1 MMIGWAFPSNNDGQ
15 ELGPNHPGIEHFR
28 DDPLSSLAR
37 EVCQNTCDAPDDS
50 AGGPVEV
57 HFSLDLIDRKQVPG
71 LNDLTKAIERCA
83 MYWAQNRKG
92 KALFDK
98 AKEIAGASK
107 IPILRISD
115 YNTTGLTGSGS
126 SQDRRSN
133 WYNLIKAVY
142 TSDKPG
148 GALGS
153 FGIGKFAP
161 FACSGMRTVF
171 YSTKDIHNEEKFE
184 GVSILATH
192 EGDDGG
198 TTQNTGYYYQLENAR
213 EINDRS
219 DIPKYYRRDKTG
231 TDIFVVGFVGTRN
244 WERLIVHALLD
255 NFFKSIYDG
264 NLVIQIGDRRIN
276 SNNLSDHLEELSRKD
291 KQLLSP
297 TYFRSLTDHDRVYYK
312 IDDFHGL
319 GKIELHLL
327 SSPGF
332 PKRVA
337 MLRRSGMVVFHKGHF
352 RTPVRFA
359 GVLQLQGLGA
369 DQFFQGLEPPAH
381 NKWEASRDDDEAKA
395 DERIKDLYSWINEC
409 VRDIS
414 AGASMDRQDVPGV
427 SRFLPDEADE
437 ADLPFEERTEDE
449 RTDTPKPAS
458 VELRPKA
465 REEPESIRRAAA
477 RHQSGDEEGGEGEG
491 EGDWS
496 GDGGPN
502 DGDGGA
508 PPGGGAGG
516 SGDGDG
522 DVTGG
527 SGDKGE
533 SPSSRKRPLALRQQR
548 CFCTDPNAGRY
559 ELIFGVGSATENAYL
574 SLRAVGE
581 SEITRIPAISAR
593 RADTGEAVPVS
604 TEGEIGPISV
614 SENEKCRVEVALPDH
629 IRCALEI
636 TANED

>member
-1 MMIGWAFPSNNDGQ
+1 MIGWTFPSNNDGQ

-28 DDPLSSLAR
+28 DDPLGSLAR
-37 EVCQNTCDAPDDS
+37 EICQNASDAADGS

-57 HFSLDLIDRKQVPG
+57 HFSLDSVDQEQVPG
-71 LNDLTKAIERCA
+71 LNDLVEAIERCA
-83 MYWAQNRKG
+83 RYWDQNRKG
-92 KALFDK
+92 KALFEK
-98 AKEIAGASK
+98 AKKIASAST

-126 SQDRRSN
+126 SEDRRSN
-133 WYNLIKAVY
+133 WYNLIKSVY

-192 EGDDGG
+192 EREGG
-198 TTQNTGYYYQLENAR
+198 TTTQNAGYYYQLQNAR
-213 EINDRS
+213 EINNRN
-219 DIPKYYRRDKTG
+219 DIPEYYRRDKTG
-231 TDIFVVGFVGTRN
+231 TDIFVVGFVGTKN
-244 WERLIVHALLD
+244 WEQLVVHALLD

-276 SNNLSDHLEELSRKD
+276 RNNLADHLEELSRKD

-297 TYFRSLTDHDRVYYK
+297 TYFRSLTDPDRVYYK
-312 IDDFHGL
+312 NDDFHGL

-327 SSPGF
+327 SGAGF

-359 GVLQLQGLGA
+359 GVLQLQGLDA

-395 DERIKDLYSWINEC
+395 AQRIKDLYTWINDC
-409 VRDIS
+409 VRGIS
-414 AGASMDRQDVPGV
+414 AGANMDRQDVPGV
-427 SRFLPDEADE
+427 SRFLPDEEDE
-437 ADLPFEERTEDE
+437 ADLPFAERSEDE
-449 RTDTPKPAS
+449 RTDTPTPTTI
-458 VELRPKA
+458 ELRPKA
-465 REEPESIRRAAA
+465 REESESIRSAATS
-477 RHQSGDEEGGEGEG
+477 HQSGDEESGEGEG
-491 EGDWS
+491 EGDWT

-508 PPGGGAGG
+508 PPGGGTGG
-516 SGDGDG
+516 SRDGGG
-522 DVTGG
+522 DVAGR

-533 SPSSRKRPLALRQQR
+533 SPSSKKRPLPLRQHR
-548 CFCTDPNAGRY
+548 CFCTDAENGRY
-559 ELIFGVGSATENAYL
+559 ELIFGVTSATTALYL

-581 SEITRIPAISAR
+581 SEITGIPAMSAR
-593 RADTGEAVPVS
+593 RVDTGEAIPVS
-604 TEGEIGPISV
+604 AEGEIGPINV
-614 SENEKCRVEVALPDH
+614 SENERCRIEVTLPDH

-636 TANED
+636 AANEN